1 MTPAMQVLV
10 REVERTWDL
19 FRRAV
24 YVDRDVA
31 AALALLDDAA
41 TLVDMP
47 AMTGGNSPAEIAEH
61 LAGLAL
67 PADLAVERVSRTVD
81 TRRVVDELRWTFTH
95 DRELSWLLPGVPATG
110 RPARVLG
117 ISVVAVRHARIT
129 SVRTLWD
136 VRRAESQVGAV
147 VTARRPEPAAD
158 GSVTPSQSST
168 RL

>member
-10 REVERTWDL
+10 REVERTWDA
-19 FRRAV
+19 FRAAV
-24 YVDRDVA
+24 WVDRDVP

-47 AMTGGNSPAEIAEH
+47 AMSGGNSPAEIAEH
-61 LAGLAL
+61 LAGRAV
-67 PADLAVERVSRTVD
+67 PADLAVERISRTVD
-81 TRRVVDELRWTFTH
+81 TRRLVDELRWTFVH
-95 DRELSWLLPGVPATG
+95 DRELPWLLPGVAATG
-110 RPARVLG
+110 RPVRVLG

-136 VRRAESQVGAV
+136 VQRASAQ

-158 GSVTPSQSST
+158 GFTTPLSGGT
-168 RL
+168 TL